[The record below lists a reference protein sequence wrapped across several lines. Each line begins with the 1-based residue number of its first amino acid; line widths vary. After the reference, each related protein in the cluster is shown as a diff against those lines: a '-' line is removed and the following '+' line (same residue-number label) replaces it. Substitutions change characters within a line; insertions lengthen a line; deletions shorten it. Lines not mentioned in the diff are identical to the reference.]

1 MTLEHLTAM
10 AVFARV
16 VEAGSFSKAAQ
27 ELGLSK
33 SAVSKQVGRLEDR
46 LGVRLLNRTTR
57 RLSLTEA
64 GTAFYAGCR
73 QLVADAE
80 AAEGAVSHLAS
91 APRGTLRVNAPMSF
105 GLAHVAP
112 AMPEFLGRYPELS
125 VDLQLND
132 RTVNLIEEGYDMAV
146 RVGRLPDSSLI
157 ARRLA
162 PMRRALV
169 ASPDYLARRGRPAHP
184 RELAEHDC
192 LIYSYLASGREW
204 RFQGPEGEVRVP
216 LKGRLEANNG
226 DALCTA
232 ARGGAGLVLLP
243 TFICGESL
251 RAGRL
256 ECVLSEWTGDGG
268 AAIHAVFP
276 ASRNLSP
283 KVRVFVDFLAER
295 FGSEPYWD
303 EGLAV

>member
-1 MTLEHLTAM
+1 VTLEHLTAM

-80 AAEGAVSHLAS
+80 AAEDAVSHLAT

-112 AMPEFLGRYPELS
+112 AMPEFLRRYPELS

-132 RTVNLIEEGYDMAV
+132 RTVNLVEEGYDMAV

-157 ARRLA
+157 AKRLA

-169 ASPDYLARRGRPAHP
+169 AAPDYLDRRGRPGHP
-184 RELAEHDC
+184 GDLVEHDC

-204 RFQGPEGEVRVP
+204 RFHGPEGEARVP

-226 DALCTA
+226 DALCAA
-232 ARGGAGLVLLP
+232 ARGGAGLALLP
-243 TFICGESL
+243 TFICGDDL

-256 ECVLSEWTGDGG
+256 ECVLPEWTDDGG

-295 FGSEPYWD
+295 FGPEPYWD
-303 EGLAV
+303 EGLTV

>member
-1 MTLEHLTAM
+1 VTLEHLTAM

-16 VEAGSFSKAAQ
+16 VEAGSFSQAAQ

-80 AAEGAVSHLAS
+80 AAEDAVSHLAT

-105 GLAHVAP
+105 GLTHVAP
-112 AMPEFLGRYPELS
+112 AMPEFLRRYPELS

-157 ARRLA
+157 AKRLA

-169 ASPDYLARRGRPAHP
+169 ASPDYLDRRGRPAHP
-184 RELAEHDC
+184 RELAGHDC

-204 RFQGPEGEVRVP
+204 RFHGPDGEVRVP

-226 DALCTA
+226 DALCRA
-232 ARGGAGLVLLP
+232 ACGGAGFVLLP
-243 TFICGESL
+243 TFICGEDL
-251 RAGRL
+251 RSGRL
-256 ECVLSEWTGDGG
+256 ECVLPEWTDDGG

-295 FGSEPYWD
+295 FGPEPYWD
-303 EGLAV
+303 EGLAA